1 MDRKEALKIISDV
14 CAAYVGKL
22 SDHQTIQTA
31 LKVVHDE
38 LMKQASEPLKGD
50 EK

>member
-1 MDRKEALKIISDV
+1 MEKKEALKIITDV
-14 CAAYVGKL
+14 CAAYLGKL

-31 LKVVHDE
+31 LKVVHDI
-38 LMKQASEPLKGD
+38 LNADEPPKGD